1 MPSRTEIQQK
11 QQILTTIVKTLN
23 KHPGLTVTEIH
34 NHINVK
40 ANRVT
45 KRQISSYLITLR
57 SQGNVICAGISRC
70 KYYPADDRDI
80 LFKIART
87 AEWRTNFIAPA
98 EAY

>member
-11 QQILTTIVKTLN
+11 QQILTAIVKTLN

-34 NHINVK
+34 NYINVK

-57 SQGNVICAGISRC
+57 GQGNVICAGISRC

-80 LFKIART
+80 LFKIAKTDVWKTVFR
-87 AEWRTNFIAPA
+87 APA